1 MRTALP
7 CLLILALCGAA
18 APVAAAAAAPEI
30 DLFVTDTMA
39 EQDKSIKPLGGEAS
53 REAHLFAAPG
63 EYEPVAF
70 ALRPRERLAD
80 VTIAGGP
87 LEGPAG
93 TIGADRVRVRSVEGF
108 HGGGRNILMD
118 LGRTWDMAGWS
129 KELFWVTVHVPEGAR
144 PGTYRGKVTVTSGG
158 KAVAALDL
166 VCEVLPLA
174 LPEPP
179 WTLGFNYSN
188 PKDPKAMA
196 AHLAD
201 MRAHGMTGVGP
212 LYEFHLPIQDE
223 DTSDLAA
230 FLEAYTKAGFTRPV
244 YFATPMNLT
253 VSALTGYGP
262 VDSKRFQQKYIE
274 VMRRLWAEARRHE
287 VPVIF
292 SIGDEFT
299 NKGVKGVEF
308 AGRLARLT
316 FEELPE
322 LITTSDMN
330 GYMEVMA
337 MAPYLNIAAINNGW
351 DGIDHHN
358 KGRRLVNEA
367 FLTELGEKTG
377 AIPWFVNTGSGR
389 FPFGLFFWK
398 MTSCGVIGKIEWYYN
413 LRNGKGSLV
422 RTDGARLSPT
432 LDYERSREGIDDL
445 KYILALESAIAD
457 AKKAGKAVA
466 EVARGEA
473 LLKKISDAIIPNW
486 TAYTQGGET
495 FPEDGFHVTDPA
507 KAARLGHFNAIRRAV
522 ADAAIAIREAM

>member
-1 MRTALP
+1 
-7 CLLILALCGAA
+7 
-18 APVAAAAAAPEI
+18 
-30 DLFVTDTMA
+30 
-39 EQDKSIKPLGGEAS
+39 
-53 REAHLFAAPG
+53 
-63 EYEPVAF
+63 
-70 ALRPRERLAD
+70 
-80 VTIAGGP
+80 
-87 LEGPAG
+87 
-93 TIGADRVRVRSVEGF
+93 
-108 HGGGRNILMD
+108 
-118 LGRTWDMAGWS
+118 
-129 KELFWVTVHVPEGAR
+129 
-144 PGTYRGKVTVTSGG
+144 
-158 KAVAALDL
+158 VAALGL
-166 VCEVLPLA
+166 VLEVLPIRLE
-174 LPEPP
+174 EPP
-179 WTLGFNYSN
+179 WVLGFNYSN
-188 PKDPKAMA
+188 PKDRAAMA

-212 LYEFHLPIQDE
+212 LYEFHLPVQDE

-230 FLEAYTKAGFTRPV
+230 FIKAYTKAGFTRPV

-253 VSALTGYGP
+253 ISALTGYGP
-262 VDSKRFQQKYIE
+262 VDSKRFQQKYIQ
-274 VMRRLWAEARRHE
+274 VMRRLGAEARRHE

-299 NKGVKGVEF
+299 NKGVKGVEY

-337 MAPYLNIAAINNGW
+337 MAPYLNVAAINNGW

-367 FLTELGEKTG
+367 FLTELCEKTG

-398 MTSCGVIGKIEWYYN
+398 MTRYGVIGKIEWYYN
-413 LRNGKGSLV
+413 LENRKGSLV
-422 RTDGARLSPT
+422 RTDGARVWPT

-445 KYILALESAIAD
+445 KYVLALESAIAD
-457 AKKAGKAVA
+457 AKKAGKAAGEVAKA
-466 EVARGEA
+466 EV
-473 LLKKISDAIIPNW
+473 LLAKISDAIIPNW
-486 TAYTQGGET
+486 TAYTRGGET